1 MQQTGD
7 RTDLRDFRNMEMAIE
22 TPYANEAPSLIYAMC
37 CGGGIFQGPAHF
49 PGTNARM
56 WFHTAAQSNGH

>member
-22 TPYANEAPSLIYAMC
+22 TPYAFVSTVSISIKYELV
-37 CGGGIFQGPAHF
+37 GDV
-49 PGTNARM
+49 TD
-56 WFHTAAQSNGH
+56 